1 MLRKGVYD
9 DVSLAGW
16 GHLDEL
22 TAMAMGLGIYRV
34 LEGIKSQIKGE
45 CYIPRLIIC
54 NALFFKQLMGE
65 DSYNSLQEGLFK
77 DPGLLQLMGCTARVI
92 RDGFDKSRNK
102 GDHKPFH
109 VDSIRYFQNGIPKGE
124 LEKAWPQTV
133 RPIANALKDKNGVFI
148 LDATKQLVYGD
159 YEGVGEQTVVKE
171 VRRGNGVMVETRAHE
186 KGFKNVTLCLL
197 RRGELIVVAYRK
209 IPIRQHESTVA
220 AELVK
225 EGQDILGENA
235 PDVILVDRGFI
246 SGPLFASWKQ
256 QGLDVVVPLRR
267 NMNLMADMQ
276 GLAKLKD
283 GLEVKLEDGKNKQTI
298 IKAFSELTSLDS
310 YPGKLSGLLVTQYRG
325 LSKEPSE
332 QWGFLTT
339 LDIRTRRQALTIYR
353 NYDDRSLIE
362 NKGYRELK
370 QGFKLAHYPGLSSKA
385 QALHLFFMLLTFN
398 LVALWR
404 SGCGERYVGI
414 GIRRL
419 RRQVFSRPDQVIVY
433 VGRSYDIMPL
443 AEFVTHLGRPPSGK
457 LDDVVKIL
465 APSRRY
471 TFSLDSK
478 QVNHKPG

>member
-22 TAMAMGLGIYRV
+22 MAMAMGLGIYRV
-34 LEGIKSQIKGE
+34 LEGIKLQIKGE
-45 CYIPRLIIC
+45 CYIPRLVIC

-65 DSYNSLQEGLFK
+65 DSYLSLQEGLFK
-77 DPGLLQLMGCTARVI
+77 DPGLLQLMGCTGRVI
-92 RDGFDKSRNK
+92 REGFDSSRNK
-102 GDHKPFH
+102 GEHKPFH
-109 VDSIRYFQNGIPKGE
+109 VDSIRYFQKGIPKEE

-133 RPIANALKDKNGVFI
+133 LPVANALKGKNGVFI

-159 YEGVGEQTVVKE
+159 YEGVGEQTVIKE
-171 VRRGNGVMVETRAHE
+171 VRRRNGTVVETRVHE
-186 KGFKNVTLCLL
+186 KGFKIVTLCLL
-197 RRGELIVVAYRK
+197 RKGELIVVAYRK
-209 IPIRQHESTVA
+209 IPIRRHESTVA

-235 PDVILVDRGFI
+235 PNVILMDRGFI
-246 SGPLFASWKQ
+246 SGPLFASWKKE
-256 QGLDVVVPLRR
+256 GLDVVVPLKR
-267 NMNLMADMQ
+267 NMNLFEDMQ
-276 GLAKLKD
+276 GLAKLGD
-283 GLEVKLEDGKNKQTI
+283 DLEVRLKDDKGKQTI
-298 IKAFSELTSLDS
+298 IKAFNDLTSLDS

-339 LDIRTRRQALTIYR
+339 LDIRTRKQALTIYH

-370 QGFKLAHYPGLSSKA
+370 QGFKLARYPGLSSRA
-385 QALHLFFMLLTFN
+385 QSLHLFFMLLTFN

-404 SGCGERYVGI
+404 SGGGERYVGI

-419 RRQVFSRPDQVIVY
+419 RRQVLTSPDQLIVY
-433 VGRSYDIMPL
+433 VGRSYDVMSL
-443 AEFVTHLGRPPSGK
+443 AEFVTYLGRPPSGK

-465 APSRRY
+465 SPGRRY
-471 TFSLDSK
+471 TFSLDRDRE
-478 QVNHKPG
+478 